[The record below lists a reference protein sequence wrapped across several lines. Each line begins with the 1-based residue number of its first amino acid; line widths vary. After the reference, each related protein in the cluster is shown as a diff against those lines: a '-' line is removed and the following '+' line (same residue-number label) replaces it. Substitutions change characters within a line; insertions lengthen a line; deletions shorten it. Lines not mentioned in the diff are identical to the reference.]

1 MLDQALKAMQNGK
14 LAEAEV
20 ICRNILAHAP
30 KDFDTLHMLAVIC
43 SEKGEYDESE
53 RLFRATISLDPNFPP
68 GFYNYGALL
77 AKQKKYLAAIT
88 QFDKALSLF
97 SNFAPAHCDRGS
109 ALRELGRFD
118 EALASLTKAVSLA
131 PNVPMV
137 WYNRGNVYSQ
147 KKDYNSALSDYDRA
161 IKIDQNYSDAWFGR
175 GNAFAGLKRYDE
187 AVAAYDRALTLKPDL
202 VKAWLARGSIF
213 YDLKRYDEAL
223 VTYDNALARIPD
235 LAEAWLGRGNVFI
248 NVQRFDEA
256 FAAYDKALALKPD
269 LADAWL
275 GRGHAFTG
283 LKRYDEASASYDKA
297 LALKPD
303 LAEAWLARGDNFNN
317 HRRYDEA
324 FGAYD
329 KALALKP
336 DLAEAWLSRGNV
348 FKNLGRYDEALAAY
362 DKAQALK
369 PGWAE
374 AQCNEAIVRL
384 VLGDTDYGWKKFE
397 CRWDTKLLRGL
408 KRNFTQRLWLGD
420 SDIKNKI
427 ILIHAE
433 QGLGDTIM
441 GCRYVPMLASLG
453 AKVIAEVQPP
463 LKSLLKNLEGVSM
476 LIGKGET
483 IPRFDVQC
491 PIMSLPLAFKTTVE
505 TIPAKVPYLAAS
517 NDIVEK
523 WRSKLAGAEIK
534 VGIAWAGNPNHP
546 GDLDRSI
553 PLKNILPIVGL
564 KGARYFSLQKDL
576 RDDDREMLDAN
587 SQIVRLDQEMND
599 FEDTAAI
606 MMSLDLVISCDTS
619 IVHLAGA
626 LSRPIWV
633 LLPFDPDWR
642 WLLNRNDSPWY
653 PTARVFRQLN
663 AGEWSTVTDDVYLE
677 LQKLITEKKTPRH

>member
-1 MLDQALKAMQNGK
+1 MQNGK

-53 RLFRATISLDPNFPP
+53 RLFREALSVDPNFPP
-68 GFYNYGALL
+68 GFYNYGSLL

-131 PNVPMV
+131 PNVPIV

-161 IKIDQNYSDAWFGR
+161 IKIDPNYSDAWFGR

-269 LADAWL
+269 LA
-275 GRGHAFTG
+275 
-283 LKRYDEASASYDKA
+283 
-297 LALKPD
+297 
-303 LAEAWLARGDNFNN
+303 
-317 HRRYDEA
+317 
-324 FGAYD
+324 
-329 KALALKP
+329 
-336 DLAEAWLSRGNV
+336 EAWLSRGNV

-362 DKAQALK
+362 AKAQALK

-517 NDIVEK
+517 NDVVEK

-663 AGEWSTVTDDVYLE
+663 AGEWSTVADDVCVE
-677 LQKLITEKKTPRH
+677 LQKLVTEKKTPRH